1 MQKYDKEMNQVFENI
16 LNSALYSLDNFIKKF
31 FVGAFFGTKKLR
43 EKKFFIGFLFML
55 LVLGLSLV
63 FKDKFNY
70 IPNKIYRYISYWC
83 CLFSPL
89 IYLYFLSGSNGNKN
103 ISNDLKIAGIIGM
116 DGKVPVLLNKQNDSK
131 GYEIYTFKGLVNF
144 SIWKKKIED
153 LETVMNI
160 TIKELKQGK
169 SKKIVIIKA
178 VPGTISMPG
187 DDGIP
192 LLWND
197 DYIKEKDG
205 VVSLGRNELE
215 EITADFNKDPHFI
228 AAGATGSGKSVII
241 RCILWQFIAKGHK
254 VILVDFKGA
263 LEFGEAYQRYG
274 DTITDKKS
282 LAKQLDVLLK
292 ENELR
297 QAELGRVG
305 AKNINDYNKKSD
317 KRMYRV
323 LLIIDELGEV
333 LDKSGLSDE
342 EKELT
347 QKIEGALSSFARVS
361 RATGIHM
368 LFGIQRPDAKIITG
382 QIKTNVTG
390 RICGRVSDGPAS
402 EIVLNSTAAAQL
414 PKLGGR
420 MIYQNGGDMEVF
432 QGYFFQDDRDVK
444 KLKVPGDRLLVGGDI
459 GRDDGAE
466 LITGKFDV
474 KQEKRKSTK
483 KKNVFKDIIEKLKSL
498 IFFKKKW
505 KEKKMIEMGAD
516 PDLLDLDTL
525 YDNKKNIEYGEDTPF
540 GRVIVNKI
548 KVEECNTK
556 INNTIDLDKEEEN
569 GEEYTFKKNNIL

>member
-1 MQKYDKEMNQVFENI
+1 MDQWERNFNRAVEDG
-16 LNSALYSLDNFIKKF
+16 LNNFINGFGRFIKNF
-31 FVGAFFGTKKLR
+31 SVGVFFGTKKLR
-43 EKKFFIGFLFML
+43 EKKFLIGFLVF
-55 LVLGLSLV
+55 LVVLILSLV
-63 FKDKFNY
+63 FKEKFND
-70 IPNKIYRYISYWC
+70 IPNKIYRYMFYWG
-83 CLFSPL
+83 CLFSPA
-89 IYLYFLSGSNGNKN
+89 IYLYFISGSGGKEN
-103 ISNDLKIAGIIGM
+103 ISNDLKTAGIVGM
-116 DGKVPVLLNKQNDSK
+116 DGAVPVLLNKQKDSK
-131 GYEIYTFKGLVNF
+131 GYEIYTFKGLVKF
-144 SIWKKKIED
+144 SLWKKKIED

-160 TIKELKQGK
+160 TIKEIKQGR

-192 LLWND
+192 LLWSD

-254 VILVDFKGA
+254 VILVDFKGG
-263 LEFGEAYQRYG
+263 LEFGESYQRYG

-282 LAKQLDVLLK
+282 LAKQLDILLK

-297 QAELGRVG
+297 QSELGRVG
-305 AKNINDYNKKSD
+305 AKNINDYNKKSS
-317 KRMYRV
+317 KKMYRV
-323 LLIIDELGEV
+323 LVIIDELGEV
-333 LDKSGLSDE
+333 LDKAGLSDE

-414 PKLGGR
+414 PKIGGR

-466 LITGKFDV
+466 LIMGKYAV
-474 KQEKRKSTK
+474 KQGKRKNTK
-483 KKNVFKDIIEKLKSL
+483 KKNIFKVIIEKLKSL
-498 IFFKKKW
+498 ISFKKKW
-505 KEKKMIEMGAD
+505 KEKEMIENGAD

-525 YDNKKNIEYGEDTPF
+525 YDDKKNIEYGEDTPF
-540 GRVIVNKI
+540 GRIIVNKENLKESNNEI
-548 KVEECNTK
+548 VES
-556 INNTIDLDKEEEN
+556 IDESSEKKK
-569 GEEYTFKKNNIL
+569 EEYTL

>member
-1 MQKYDKEMNQVFENI
+1 MDKWQKDFNRDLEDG
-16 LNSALYSLDNFIKKF
+16 LNNFINGFGKF
-31 FVGAFFGTKKLR
+31 IKNFSVGVFFGAKKLR
-43 EKKFFIGFLFML
+43 DKKFLLGFLFML
-55 LVLGLSLV
+55 LITILTIV
-63 FKDKFNY
+63 FKEKFNN
-70 IPNKIYRYISYWC
+70 IPNKIYRYIFYWS
-83 CLFSPL
+83 CLFSPT
-89 IYLYFLSGSNGNKN
+89 IYLYFIAGTGGNKN
-103 ISNDLKIAGIIGM
+103 ISNDLKTAGIVGM
-116 DGKVPVLLNKQNDSK
+116 DGAVPVLLNKQKDSK

-144 SIWKKKIED
+144 SLWKKKIED

-160 TIKELKQGK
+160 TIKEIKQGR

-254 VILVDFKGA
+254 VILVDFKGG

-282 LAKQLDVLLK
+282 LAKQLDILLK

-317 KRMYRV
+317 KKMYRV

-414 PKLGGR
+414 PKIGGR
-420 MIYQNGGDMEVF
+420 MIYQNGGDMEIF

-444 KLKVPGDRLLVGGDI
+444 KLKVPGNRLLVGGDI

-466 LITGKFDV
+466 LITGKSAV
-474 KQEKRKSTK
+474 KQGKRKNTK
-483 KKNVFKDIIEKLKSL
+483 KKNIFKVILEKLKSL

-505 KEKKMIEMGAD
+505 KEKKMIENGAD

-525 YDNKKNIEYGEDTPF
+525 YDGNKNVEYGENTPF
-540 GRVIVNKI
+540 GRIIVNKENL
-548 KVEECNTK
+548 KES
-556 INNTIDLDKEEEN
+556 NNEIIESIDKSSEKKK
-569 GEEYTFKKNNIL
+569 EEYTL

>member
-1 MQKYDKEMNQVFENI
+1 MQQWEKEANEAIENG
-16 LNSALYSLDNFIKKF
+16 LNSLGKFIKKF
-31 FVGAFFGTKKLR
+31 FIGVFFGTKKLR
-43 EKKFFIGFLFML
+43 EKKFLIGFLLF
-55 LVLGLSLV
+55 LVVSILSLV
-63 FKDKFNY
+63 FKEKFND
-70 IPNKIYRYISYWC
+70 IPNKIYRYMFYWG
-83 CLFSPL
+83 CLFSPA
-89 IYLYFLSGSNGNKN
+89 IYLYFISGSGGNEN
-103 ISNDLKIAGIIGM
+103 ISNDLKVAGIIGM

-160 TIKELKQGK
+160 TIKEIKQGK

-187 DDGIP
+187 DDGIS
-192 LLWND
+192 LLWSD

-254 VILVDFKGA
+254 VILVDFKGG

-282 LAKQLDVLLK
+282 LAKQLDILLK

-414 PKLGGR
+414 PKIGGR

-444 KLKVPGDRLLVGGDI
+444 KLKVPGDRLFVGGDI

-466 LITGKFDV
+466 LITGKSTV
-474 KQEKRKSTK
+474 KQEKRKNTK
-483 KKNVFKDIIEKLKSL
+483 KKNIFKDIIEKLKSL

-525 YDNKKNIEYGEDTPF
+525 YDARQNIQYGEDTPF
-540 GRVIVNKI
+540 GRVIVNKA
-548 KVEECNTK
+548 KVEDCTTK
-556 INNTIDLDKEEEN
+556 IDNTIELDKEKQDGEN
-569 GEEYTFKKNNIL
+569 YTFKKNNTL